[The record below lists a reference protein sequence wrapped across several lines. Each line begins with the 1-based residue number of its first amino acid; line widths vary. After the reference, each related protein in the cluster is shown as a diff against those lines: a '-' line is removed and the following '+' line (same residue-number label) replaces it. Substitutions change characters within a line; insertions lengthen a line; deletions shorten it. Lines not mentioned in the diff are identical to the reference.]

1 MSELDKKDQGGGT
14 HSEEGGGAAAEED
27 DEEDDAP
34 NQKTEKFFDLEE
46 EGFRAY
52 QGLLRRCSAIHSL
65 YCGDLGIKF
74 EYTARTMIKPQGRG
88 RSPWQIVARTTSS
101 NAQ

>member
-27 DEEDDAP
+27 DDEEGKDAPP

-52 QGLLRRCSAIHSL
+52 QGLLRRCSSALHSL
-65 YCGDLGIKF
+65 L
-74 EYTARTMIKPQGRG
+74 
-88 RSPWQIVARTTSS
+88 
-101 NAQ
+101 